1 MVGSA
6 ILAVLVLGVTKLMMW
21 GTKAFSQTTWKINAQ
36 QEMRIFL
43 RKLKEDLSKA
53 TYPSVISFEGVRFV
67 AVKSGGLT
75 DNPGASECIQY
86 RGNGTAFNPG
96 DKFMGISRMTFL
108 SDDMSASSLET
119 HGIKKAMPKFK
130 DAEYDDYKI
139 SYASDNKEKV
149 LLQFI
154 ISSPDSTDVGDAD
167 DKGTAQL
174 CRVLLDGRKKGNFW
188 GLRYQRSEVVKYQ
201 ASAGSISGSLTNFV
215 ANRIVVDDVVRVD
228 ITHELLPNDPPI
240 GDYDSSKHLYQYLQ
254 PLQSGSSQIKK
265 VDTPADLAKKANVD
279 MRRCS
284 LLTIMFMLRQSYK
297 KTADGFEL
305 VEPGLSITEPLEVKT
320 SVHVLDQLTY

>member
-1 MVGSA
+1 
-6 ILAVLVLGVTKLMMW
+6 
-21 GTKAFSQTTWKINAQ
+21 
-36 QEMRIFL
+36 
-43 RKLKEDLSKA
+43 
-53 TYPSVISFEGVRFV
+53 
-67 AVKSGGLT
+67 
-75 DNPGASECIQY
+75 
-86 RGNGTAFNPG
+86 
-96 DKFMGISRMTFL
+96 
-108 SDDMSASSLET
+108 
-119 HGIKKAMPKFK
+119 
-130 DAEYDDYKI
+130 
-139 SYASDNKEKV
+139 
-149 LLQFI
+149 
-154 ISSPDSTDVGDAD
+154 
-167 DKGTAQL
+167 
-174 CRVLLDGRKKGNFW
+174 
-188 GLRYQRSEVVKYQ
+188 VVKYQ

-215 ANRIVVDDVVRVD
+215 VNRIVVDDVVRVD